1 MAKNFGPKDIK
12 KLREMTDA
20 GMMDCKKALSESDG
34 NMDKAVEW
42 LRNQGLG
49 AAAKKAGK
57 VAAEGAVSVKVDGS
71 KAVIV
76 EINSQTDF
84 VAQNDKFKAV
94 LNDVVNHAFDN
105 NLADADAINASTIN
119 GQSFEEYLSL
129 QVATIGEKL
138 VVRRSA
144 LINGDETTAV
154 NGYVHANGQVAVIIE
169 AKCDSAEC
177 AKTMTSALKDVAMH
191 AAAMSPSTL
200 SFKDFD
206 AKFVEEE
213 TQGRIVAIE
222 KENEELSRLG
232 KTLKNIPLYISM
244 SQLTDEVMDKAKK
257 VLEDELRAEG
267 KPEKIWDRILPGKI
281 ARFISDNTTLDQE
294 QCLLDQ
300 KFVMDDSKTVAEYIT
315 DRAEQAGGTAEITSF
330 IRLEVGEGIEVEEE
344 DFAAEVAKQMGS

>member
-1 MAKNFGPKDIK
+1 MANFGPKDIK
-12 KLREMTDA
+12 KLREMTEA
-20 GMMDCKKALSESDG
+20 GMMDCKKALAASDG
-34 NMDKAVEW
+34 DMDKAVAW
-42 LRNQGLG
+42 LRDQGMG

-57 VAAEGAVSVKVDGS
+57 VAAEGAIGVKVEGK

-84 VAQNDKFKAV
+84 VAQNDKF
-94 LNDVVNHAFDN
+94 LSLMSDVVNQAFDN
-105 NLADADAINASTIN
+105 NIADAEALNASTIN
-119 GQSFEEYLSL
+119 GEPFAEYLSQ

-144 LINGDETTAV
+144 LIVGDETTAV
-154 NGYVHANGQVAVIIE
+154 NGYIHSNKQNGVIIE
-169 AKCDSAEC
+169 AKCDSAATAE
-177 AKTMTSALKDVAMH
+177 AMTSVLKEVAMH

-206 AKFVEEE
+206 AAFVAEE
-213 TQGRIVAIE
+213 TKGRIVSIM

-232 KTLKNIPLYISM
+232 KTLKNVPQYISM
-244 SQLTDEVMDKAKK
+244 AQLTEEVMTAAETALKA
-257 VLEDELRAEG
+257 ELAAEG

-300 KFVMDDSKTVAEYIT
+300 KFVMDDSKTVAEYV
-315 DRAEQAGGTAEITSF
+315 AEKAKSAGGTAEITNF
-330 IRLEVGEGIEVEEE
+330 TRLEVGEGIEVAEE
-344 DFAAEVAKQMGS
+344 DFAAEVAAQMGK